1 MIQLKSDVAMK
12 PADNDVEPGEHLK
25 KHKSDFLTALKDQL
39 NYSDKTIEAY
49 SLDIRQFTEFLV
61 IYHSNPGVLIEEID
75 RTAVRHFLGKLT
87 EDGISRKS
95 ASRKLAALKSWFKY
109 LAREGVLRVN
119 PAKNVVFP
127 KVEKKLPTPLSVD
140 EALRLLMAPV
150 RNTFAGARDSAL
162 LELLYGTGARL
173 SEVAALSV
181 QDLNIESGSLKLQGK
196 GSKDRIVPLGKP
208 GWDSIENYLVYRES
222 KKYDESVTALFLNK
236 SGKRL
241 SGRGIQ
247 RIVKKYMDMTVEKNA
262 KYPHVLRHSFATH
275 LLERGADLNAVKELL
290 GHEDLTT
297 TQLYTHVE
305 AEGLKKTYRQAHPR
319 AGFENSEK

>member
-1 MIQLKSDVAMK
+1 MIRLKSDVVMK
-12 PADNDVEPGEHLK
+12 PVNNHIEPGENLK
-25 KHKSDFLTALKDQL
+25 KYKSEFLTALKDQL
-39 NYSDKTIEAY
+39 NYSDLTIEAY
-49 SLDIRQFTEFLV
+49 SLDIKQFTEFLV
-61 IYHSNPGVLIEEID
+61 NYHSNPGVLIEDID

-109 LAREGVLRVN
+109 LAREGVLRSN

-127 KVEKKLPTPLSVD
+127 KVEKKLPTPLSIE
-140 EALRLLMAPV
+140 EAVKLVTAPV
-150 RNTFAGARDSAL
+150 RDTFAGSRDSAL

-173 SEVAALSV
+173 SEVAALSM
-181 QDLNIESGSLKLQGK
+181 QDLNEESGSLKLHGK
-196 GSKDRIVPLGKP
+196 GGKDRVVPLGKP
-208 GWDSIENYLVYRES
+208 GWESIKNYRSYREL
-222 KKYDESVTALFLNK
+222 KKHSDSVTALFLNK

-241 SGRGIQ
+241 SPRGIQ

-297 TQLYTHVE
+297 TQIYTHVE
-305 AEGLKKTYRQAHPR
+305 ANGLKKTYKQAHPR
-319 AGFENSEK
+319 AGSDNNE

>member
-1 MIQLKSDVAMK
+1 MIED
-12 PADNDVEPGEHLK
+12 
-25 KHKSDFLTALKDQL
+25 
-39 NYSDKTIEAY
+39 
-49 SLDIRQFTEFLV
+49 
-61 IYHSNPGVLIEEID
+61 ID

-109 LAREGVLRVN
+109 LAREGVLRIN

-140 EALRLLMAPV
+140 EAIRLVTAPV
-150 RNTFAGARDSAL
+150 RDTFAGARDSAI

-181 QDLNIESGSLKLQGK
+181 QDLSEESGSLKLQGK

-222 KKYDESVTALFLNK
+222 KKHDDSVTALFLNK

-247 RIVKKYMDMTVEKNA
+247 RIVKNIWI
-262 KYPHVLRHSFATH
+262 
-275 LLERGADLNAVKELL
+275 
-290 GHEDLTT
+290 
-297 TQLYTHVE
+297 
-305 AEGLKKTYRQAHPR
+305 
-319 AGFENSEK
+319 

>member
-1 MIQLKSDVAMK
+1 MK
-12 PADNDVEPGEHLK
+12 PTENRVEPGGHLK

-61 IYHSNPGVLIEEID
+61 KYHSNPGVLIEEID

-109 LAREGVLRVN
+109 LAREGVLRSN

-127 KVEKKLPTPLSVD
+127 KVEKKLPTPLSVE
-140 EALRLLMAPV
+140 EAVRLVTAPV
-150 RNTFAGARDSAL
+150 SDTFAGTRDSAL

-173 SEVAALSV
+173 SEVVALSI
-181 QDLNIESGSLKLQGK
+181 QDLNGESGSLRLHGK
-196 GSKDRIVPLGKP
+196 GSKDRVVPLGKP
-208 GWDSIENYLVYRES
+208 GWKSIEKYLIFRES
-222 KKYDESVTALFLNK
+222 KKHDDSEGALFLNK
-236 SGKRL
+236 NGKRL
-241 SGRGIQ
+241 SPRGIQ
-247 RIVKKYMDMTVEKNA
+247 RIVKKYMDMTVEKNV
-262 KYPHVLRHSFATH
+262 KYPHTLRHSFASH

-297 TQLYTHVE
+297 TQIYTHVE
-305 AEGLKKTYRQAHPR
+305 AEGLKKAYRQAHPR
-319 AGFENSEK
+319 AGSNNGK